1 MKIEDAAWL
10 REQKSGII
18 HPPKS
23 LEALNRQVEGEL
35 EALNRRVEG
44 ELEALNR
51 RVDDFISRRER
62 CLLAEL
68 DSVRQDRELFETAI
82 REALEAAGGRW
93 SEWGDRALSVAEIL
107 EKALSTA
114 RRTK

>member
-23 LEALNRQVEGEL
+23 LEALNRQ
-35 EALNRRVEG
+35 VEG